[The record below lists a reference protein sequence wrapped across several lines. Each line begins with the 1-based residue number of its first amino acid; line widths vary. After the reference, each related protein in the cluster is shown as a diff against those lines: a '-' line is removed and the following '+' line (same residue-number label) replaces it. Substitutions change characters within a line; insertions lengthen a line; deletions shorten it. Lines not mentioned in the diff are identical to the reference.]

1 MAFEDI
7 LITEIQEVKIK
18 DKAPDK
24 MPLNPTAQGWSGQE
38 VRRQLSRSLLDNTD
52 SVFSEVKS
60 KLTLIKD
67 YFDANQEQVDE
78 IVSDIADL
86 QDSSSYKM
94 SFYGKANANIT
105 KGQAVQFSGVENE
118 TILLAPANSFAISL
132 NKNLIIGIANENIN
146 EGNFGKVLA
155 FGVIEDVSTSNFSE
169 GDFLWYNSSSIVD
182 GSFRTTPPNAPYAK
196 ILMAAVVKASTEGN
210 EDGVIFVRLTTEP
223 RLSELQ
229 DVHITNIG
237 DSHILR
243 YDSST
248 SRYINVKSN
257 KVIVSENEPSQNKD
271 NDIWFDI

>member
-7 LITEIQEVKIK
+7 LITQQQKQIIQSKGA
-18 DKAPDK
+18 DKL
-24 MPLNPTAQGWSGQE
+24 PLNPTAQGFSGQQ
-38 VRRQLSRSLLDNTD
+38 VRAALAAATTGNVD
-52 SVFSEVKS
+52 SILTELEA
-60 KLTLIKD
+60 KLTVIKN
-67 YFDANQEQVDE
+67 YFGATQDQVDD
-78 IVSDIADL
+78 IVSEIADL

-146 EGNFGKVLA
+146 AGSFGKVLA
-155 FGVIEDVSTSNFSE
+155 FGVMEDVSTSNFSE

-182 GSFRTTPPNAPYAK
+182 GSFITTPPNAPYAK
-196 ILMAAVVKASTEGN
+196 ILMAVVVKASTEGN

-223 RLSELQ
+223 KLSELQ

-248 SRYINVKSN
+248 SRYINVKSQ
-257 KVIVSENEPSQNKD
+257 KVIVSDTEPEQNK
-271 NDIWFDI
+271 NGDIWFDI